1 MSFADMMND
10 TVDLIK
16 ADGSKTVKGIKA
28 SVQEKMTFIER
39 SDILIESGD
48 LLRRRASNGSV
59 SNYKVIDPG
68 FHEAFHGIAAHYQIK
83 HQNLSI
89 QEAEK
94 MVQSITYN
102 FGSISAEQMQVGNDN
117 TINVTINVQQLV
129 EKVAASNDEEAK
141 SKLRSLLENNT
152 VASLLGASVS
162 GLIGLL

>member
-16 ADGSKTVKGIKA
+16 ADGTKKVEGIKA
-28 SVQEKMTFIER
+28 SVQDKMTFIER

-48 LLRRRASNGSV
+48 LLQRKASNGSV
-59 SNYKVIDPG
+59 SNYKVLDPG
-68 FHEAFHGIAAHYQIK
+68 FHEAFGSISAHYQIK

-102 FGSISAEQMQVGNDN
+102 FGSISTEQMQVGNNN
-117 TINVTINVQQLV
+117 TQNVTINMHQLV
-129 EKVAASNDEEAK
+129 EKIAKSNDDDAK
-141 SKLRSLLENNT
+141 SKLKALLENST
-152 VASLLGASVS
+152 VASVVGAGVS
-162 GLIGLL
+162 SLISLI